1 MIADETDL
9 YSVEDGVKWLSQIF
23 QIKENDWFFSFDFL
37 PKVFKSSKKR
47 KSAIIS
53 ILLASLNEA
62 STGKLLLTQESH
74 FEKIMVKEKKM
85 NDKDLKNFVESLI
98 FSADEPLSK
107 NDINKILSQYGN
119 FDLDKVLNEL
129 VFDYKDRGVV
139 LYSSDNK
146 FYFKTSDSLRDFLS
160 IQTKKTKNLSNA
172 AMETLAIISYHQP
185 VTRAEIEKIRGKPVF
200 RGTLDSL
207 LEIKWIKPAGRRE
220 TPGRPVTWVTDIE
233 FLKHFGLKSIKDLP
247 KVDELESIIL

>member
-1 MIADETDL
+1 M
-9 YSVEDGVKWLSQIF
+9 
-23 QIKENDWFFSFDFL
+23 
-37 PKVFKSSKKR
+37 
-47 KSAIIS
+47 
-53 ILLASLNEA
+53 NE
-62 STGKLLLTQESH
+62 
-74 FEKIMVKEKKM
+74 
-85 NDKDLKNFVESLI
+85 KDLKNFVESII
-98 FSADEPLSK
+98 FSADDPLSK
-107 NDINKILSQYGN
+107 NDINKILLQYGN
-119 FDLDKVLNEL
+119 FDLTKVLNEL
-129 VFDYKDRGVV
+129 IDDYKDRGVV
-139 LYSSDNK
+139 LFSSDDK

-207 LEIKWIKPAGRRE
+207 LEIKWIKPSGRRE
-220 TPGRPVTWVTDIE
+220 TPGRPVTWITDIE

>member
-1 MIADETDL
+1 
-9 YSVEDGVKWLSQIF
+9 
-23 QIKENDWFFSFDFL
+23 
-37 PKVFKSSKKR
+37 
-47 KSAIIS
+47 
-53 ILLASLNEA
+53 
-62 STGKLLLTQESH
+62 
-74 FEKIMVKEKKM
+74 M

-160 IQTKKTKNLSNA
+160 IQTKKMKNLSNA

-207 LEIKWIKPAGRRE
+207 LEIKWIKPSGRRE